1 VGSPLKPV
9 SELYANLFGSQLEV
23 HQLEG
28 FRNVACNFAYMVVQ
42 LQHLFLKQTLIQQEF
57 HLELERVGGV
67 ENMFSQLLELY
78 VIPDLLA

>member
-1 VGSPLKPV
+1 
-9 SELYANLFGSQLEV
+9 
-23 HQLEG
+23 
-28 FRNVACNFAYMVVQ
+28 MVVQ